1 MVATLILIRDERGDL
16 YDQEGY
22 LRNGTGQRI
31 DARRAAIPES
41 EATGA
46 TLPVLQKKN
55 AHFGRASIKNM
66 TDTSSDTSVEES
78 IDTELLEAI
87 DTAQPE
93 AEIEENGKN
102 KSQLILLDDPE
113 PGSENSFEKG
123 RSNQTKKFE
132 KPRPYH
138 DDQERETEENE
149 ENDRRT
155 RDNIDQQMQ
164 DNAG

>member
-1 MVATLILIRDERGDL
+1 MKENITIDE
-16 YDQEGY
+16 
-22 LRNGTGQRI
+22 
-31 DARRAAIPES
+31 S
-41 EATGA
+41 
-46 TLPVLQKKN
+46 
-55 AHFGRASIKNM
+55 
-66 TDTSSDTSVEES
+66 
-78 IDTELLEAI
+78 
-87 DTAQPE
+87 